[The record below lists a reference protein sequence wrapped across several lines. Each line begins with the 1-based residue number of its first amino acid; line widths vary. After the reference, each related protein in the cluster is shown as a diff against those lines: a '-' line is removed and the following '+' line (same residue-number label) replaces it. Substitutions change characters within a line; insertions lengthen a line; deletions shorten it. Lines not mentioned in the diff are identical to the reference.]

1 MAKPQAEPAGFE
13 LKVSKQQES
22 NIWTSKKV
30 EQLMIAIDDG
40 YKSKSTP
47 FHDGNPNLRKG
58 NIVFEYTQME
68 ISEIKKCAK
77 DIIYFANNY
86 CTVMTD
92 NGLMTIELRDYQEK
106 MLRQFAAERFSVC
119 LASRQVGKCFLHS
132 TEVLILRDGT
142 AIKTTLGRLYFESL
156 KLHRKLTFLERTKY
170 SLWKLYEWELDWNK
184 DPKQTLKK
192 CIKFLND

>member
-1 MAKPQAEPAGFE
+1 MSAQTKPQHGGFE
-13 LKVSKQQES
+13 LEVGKQQES
-22 NIWTSKKV
+22 NIWTTSKV

-77 DIIYFANNY
+77 DICYFADNY

-106 MLRQFAAERFSVC
+106 MLRQFAAERFNIC
-119 LASRQVGKCFLHS
+119 LASRQVGKCLLHS

-156 KLHRKLTFLERTKY
+156 KLQRKLSLLERTKY
-170 SLWKLYEWELDWNK
+170 SLWKLYEWLDVF
-184 DPKQTLKK
+184 DGKQDD
-192 CIKFLND
+192 I